1 MSTLDATLLLS
12 SFPSLLAECCM
23 KEHFLFSTLKVD
35 AHIWRSMTELFKLC
49 VLWVSARVTVCVFC
63 LESLTRN
70 GLTTCFHSV
79 WLISIPLFHE
89 ISWRNDQE
97 WLPYFPT
104 WSNLPE
110 NLCHEA
116 KQKKPQLNHNDTT
129 SFVTTM
135 VLSGKPST
143 PWLCNPETHLTK
155 QKSPQLFCANLGQI
169 ICPANFKLLFT
180 NKYTEIVEFA
190 SSSSET

>member
-1 MSTLDATLLLS
+1 MRCLTMDYVHTGWNIAAFF
-12 SFPSLLAECCM
+12 FPVPVGCMLYKGAFPLFHPESRRTYLKIHDWAVQALCSLL
-23 KEHFLFSTLKVD
+23 
-35 AHIWRSMTELFKLC
+35 
-49 VLWVSARVTVCVFC
+49 SARVTVCVFC
-63 LESLTRN
+63 LESLSRN
-70 GLTTCFHSV
+70 GLTTCFLSV

-89 ISWRNDQE
+89 ISWKNDQE

-116 KQKKPQLNHNDTT
+116 TQRKPQLNHNDTT

-143 PWLCNPETHLTK
+143 PWPCNPKTHLTK

-169 ICPANFKLLFT
+169 ICLQ
-180 NKYTEIVEFA
+180 I
-190 SSSSET
+190 SSFCL